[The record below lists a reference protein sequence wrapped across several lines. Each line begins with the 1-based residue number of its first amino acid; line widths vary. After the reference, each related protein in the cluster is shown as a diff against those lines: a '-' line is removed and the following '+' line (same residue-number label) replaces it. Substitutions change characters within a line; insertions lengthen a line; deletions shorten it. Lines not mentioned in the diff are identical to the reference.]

1 LTAQKLRRDMNQTE
15 WRVWDRIRARQVA
28 GWKFRRQHPLGPYF
42 VDFYCPAARLVVE
55 IDGPTHGEE
64 RQWAYDDRRTEWLKQ
79 QGYEVLRFWTADV
92 DESLDDVVA
101 TISVARRTAPSG
113 ASRHLPRERGSHLFE
128 YPALRAGFPASGEV
142 T

>member
-1 LTAQKLRRDMNQTE
+1 MNQTE
-15 WRVWDRIRARQVA
+15 WRLWDRIRTRQVA
-28 GWKFRRQHPLGPYF
+28 GWKFRRQHPIGPYF

-64 RQWAYDDRRTEWLKQ
+64 RQWAYDERRTEWLKQ

-92 DESLDDVVA
+92 DESLDDVVEA
-101 TISVARRTAPSG
+101 IDLHLSCSADGPIRRFAPPS
-113 ASRHLPRERGSHLFE
+113 PRVG
-128 YPALRAGFPASGEV
+128 